1 MKNYIIL
8 TNQGFTESPKNQE
21 IENQQVLGYIN
32 SDSEYEVIEKF
43 VKENPWIL
51 EKGFSKNEMIVRE
64 LLQRNSNRLKKYQKL

>member
-64 LLQRNSNRLKKYQKL
+64 LL